1 MHPGFNIIMRLN
13 TTKQWMR
20 LMWQYDTSV
29 IIALRLKLS
38 MTVWQKNRQTR
49 LAIFCVK
56 KHKFLKPAQGLG
68 VQHFSK
74 YVQMDWQMKLNMELC
89 EETTEYV
96 NSQKERSRRVF
107 CDFLFAYALL
117 LFSFSPNF
125 PKCDSKIFSTAVFS
139 HFFHSYSFYVS

>member
-13 TTKQWMR
+13 TTKQWTR

-38 MTVWQKNRQTR
+38 MTVWQKNRQAR
-49 LAIFCVK
+49 LEILCVK

-74 YVQMDWQMKLNMELC
+74 YVQTDWQNI
-89 EETTEYV
+89 T
-96 NSQKERSRRVF
+96 
-107 CDFLFAYALL
+107 
-117 LFSFSPNF
+117 
-125 PKCDSKIFSTAVFS
+125 I
-139 HFFHSYSFYVS
+139 

>member
-49 LAIFCVK
+49 LEIFCVK
-56 KHKFLKPAQGLG
+56 KHKFLKPAQGLARSVSQSTYKRTG
-68 VQHFSK
+68 KVI
-74 YVQMDWQMKLNMELC
+74 
-89 EETTEYV
+89 EY
-96 NSQKERSRRVF
+96 K
-107 CDFLFAYALL
+107 
-117 LFSFSPNF
+117 
-125 PKCDSKIFSTAVFS
+125 
-139 HFFHSYSFYVS
+139 

>member
-49 LAIFCVK
+49 LEILCVK
-56 KHKFLKPAQGLG
+56 KHKFPKPAQRLARGI
-68 VQHFSK
+68 
-74 YVQMDWQMKLNMELC
+74 
-89 EETTEYV
+89 
-96 NSQKERSRRVF
+96 SQ
-107 CDFLFAYALL
+107 
-117 LFSFSPNF
+117 
-125 PKCDSKIFSTAVFS
+125 STYKRTGKVIKFK
-139 HFFHSYSFYVS
+139 